1 MIDIV
6 GLVHTFGYLG
16 VFLASLIG
24 SATIILPV
32 PSFALVIAAGSQ
44 LDPLWVGVIS
54 GTGAAIGELTGY
66 GLGYGIYHV
75 KNIFGEASLLRDSKK
90 LRFLR
95 KFNQRKTKKDKKKL
109 GGWKKT
115 FNHWFHNRRLGFALI
130 VIFSFTPLPD
140 DILGLFCGA
149 TKYDVKKFFLAT
161 LIGKIMLG
169 LVLAYAGLLG
179 LEFLERYF

>member
-1 MIDIV
+1 MIDLV
-6 GLVHTFGYLG
+6 SLVHTFGYLG
-16 VFLASLIG
+16 IFLASLIG
-24 SATIILPV
+24 SASIILPL

-44 LDPLWVGVIS
+44 FDPLWVGIIS
-54 GTGAAIGELTGY
+54 GVGAAIGELTGY

-75 KNIFGEASLLRDSKK
+75 KN
-90 LRFLR
+90 
-95 KFNQRKTKKDKKKL
+95 KFNERKIRKEKKKL
-109 GGWKKT
+109 SGWKKT
-115 FNHWFHNRRLGFALI
+115 FNHWFHNRRLGFVLI

-179 LEFLERYF
+179 LEFLQGFF

>member
-6 GLVHTFGYLG
+6 GIVHTFGYLG

-24 SATIILPV
+24 SASIILPV

-44 LDPLWVGVIS
+44 FDPFWVGIIS
-54 GTGAAIGELTGY
+54 GVGAAIGELTGY

-75 KNIFGEASLLRDSKK
+75 RK
-90 LRFLR
+90 
-95 KFNQRKTKKDKKKL
+95 KFNQRKIRKEKKKL
-109 GGWKKT
+109 GGWKKA
-115 FNHWFHNRRLGFALI
+115 FNHWFHNRRLGFVLI

-169 LVLAYAGLLG
+169 LVLAYGGLLG

>member
-44 LDPLWVGVIS
+44 LDPLWVGIIS
-54 GTGAAIGELTGY
+54 GAGAAMGELTGY
-66 GLGYGIYHV
+66 GLGYGIYHAR
-75 KNIFGEASLLRDSKK
+75 N
-90 LRFLR
+90 
-95 KFNQRKTKKDKKKL
+95 KFNQRKTKKEKKEL

>member
-32 PSFALVIAAGSQ
+32 PSFALVIAAGS
-44 LDPLWVGVIS
+44 
-54 GTGAAIGELTGY
+54 ELTGY

-95 KFNQRKTKKDKKKL
+95 KFNQRKTKKEKKEL

>member
-44 LDPLWVGVIS
+44 LDPLWVGIIS
-54 GTGAAIGELTGY
+54 GAGAAIGELTGY

-95 KFNQRKTKKDKKKL
+95 KFQHAT
-109 GGWKKT
+109 
-115 FNHWFHNRRLGFALI
+115 
-130 VIFSFTPLPD
+130 VFSANDNSHLRHSKQQSCF
-140 DILGLFCGA
+140 GA
-149 TKYDVKKFFLAT
+149 
-161 LIGKIMLG
+161 
-169 LVLAYAGLLG
+169 
-179 LEFLERYF
+179 